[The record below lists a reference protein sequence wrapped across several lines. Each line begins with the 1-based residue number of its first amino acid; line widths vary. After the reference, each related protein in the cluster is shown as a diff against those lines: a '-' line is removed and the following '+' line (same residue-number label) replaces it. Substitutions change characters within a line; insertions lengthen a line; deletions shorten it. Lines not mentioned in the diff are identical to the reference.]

1 MRVLLVEDEPDL
13 GTPIQRVLVSVM
25 NFSPWYTAHPP
36 QSPTEKTDGIIHTKL
51 RSALIPISATP
62 NQ

>member
-13 GTPIQRVLVSVM
+13 GTPIQRVLVSV
-25 NFSPWYTAHPP
+25 PWYTAHPP